1 MQDSDGNGLFI
12 TKGATGCHEKTQK
25 TQTKKVDE
33 VSDGA
38 AWQFFGG
45 RTAAVILG
53 KGIICYSNQITRFGS
68 TPVTYDH
75 GANAAN
81 PDPNMQARGNGNIAD
96 DGTRTYGSCQHSA
109 QLSRAVSSIT

>member
-38 AWQFFGG
+38 AM
-45 RTAAVILG
+45 
-53 KGIICYSNQITRFGS
+53 KRF
-68 TPVTYDH
+68 
-75 GANAAN
+75 
-81 PDPNMQARGNGNIAD
+81 
-96 DGTRTYGSCQHSA
+96 
-109 QLSRAVSSIT
+109 